1 MPGALAEASM
11 TLTETSPVPATPSPN
26 GQEGHA
32 PGDKEMTL
40 LQHLEELRGRLVAGT
55 VALVAGILVAIVPIP
70 GLGSITQLVFDAL
83 VGQAR
88 QTGVLIISIRPGE
101 TFFTYLEVAL
111 VVGAGLAMPIIIYQI
126 LAFVTPALYA
136 NERKYLY
143 MAVPGV
149 FFSFLCGVAFCYF
162 LTLPFATRFLAGF
175 LSDTIAPQWSAER
188 YIDFVA
194 SFLFWVGVAFELP
207 IVMFFLTKLGV
218 VSQNRLAGFRKY
230 AFVLAF
236 VIGAAI
242 TPTPDPINQTIVS
255 LPVYFLFE
263 LGVILAR
270 FA

>member
-83 VGQAR
+83 VGQAKE
-88 QTGVLIISIRPGE
+88 TGVLIISIRPGE

-111 VVGAGLAMPIIIYQI
+111 VVGAALAMPVIIYQV
-126 LAFVTPALYA
+126 LAFVSPALY
-136 NERKYLY
+136 EKEKRYLY
-143 MAVPGV
+143 LAVPGV
-149 FFSFLCGVAFCYF
+149 FFSFICGVAFCYF

-175 LSDTIAPQWSAER
+175 LSDTVAAQWSVKN
-188 YIDFVA
+188 YLNFVS
-194 SFLFWVGVAFELP
+194 SFLFWVGLAFEL
-207 IVMFFLTKLGV
+207 
-218 VSQNRLAGFRKY
+218 
-230 AFVLAF
+230 
-236 VIGAAI
+236 
-242 TPTPDPINQTIVS
+242 
-255 LPVYFLFE
+255 
-263 LGVILAR
+263 
-270 FA
+270 

>member
-1 MPGALAEASM
+1 M
-11 TLTETSPVPATPSPN
+11 TLTTDEPTPSAAQIAP
-26 GQEGHA
+26 QPSPAPEHA
-32 PGDKEMTL
+32 PGDREMTML
-40 LQHLEELRGRLVAGT
+40 EHLEELRRRLVACMIAVIAG
-55 VALVAGILVAIVPIP
+55 VLVAVVPIP
-70 GLGSITQLVFDAL
+70 GFTSVNSYLFDL
-83 VGQAR
+83 LTSQAKAN
-88 QTGVLIISIRPGE
+88 GVQIISIRPGE

-111 VVGAGLAMPIIIYQI
+111 VVGAALAMPVIIYQI
-126 LAFVTPALYA
+126 LAFVSPALYD
-136 NERKYLY
+136 NEKKYLY
-143 MAVPGV
+143 LAVPGV
-149 FFSFLCGVAFCYF
+149 TFSFLCGILFCYF

-175 LSDTIAPQWSAER
+175 LANDITPTWSAER

-194 SFLFWVGVAFELP
+194 SFLFWVGVMFELP
-207 IVMFFLTKLGV
+207 IVMFFLAKLGV
-218 VSQNRLAGFRKY
+218 VSAQRMVRFRKY